1 MSPITT
7 TDRGAEILARTI
19 MPGEG
24 NLPVEAARSILH
36 FRLAQADYDRVN
48 ELAAKAR
55 ADTLTTEE
63 RTELDEYERITCLV
77 ELMQSKARLSLK
89 GGKYHDERLR

>member
-7 TDRGAEILARTI
+7 TDRGAEILTRTI
-19 MPGEG
+19 MPNEG

-36 FRLAQADYDRVN
+36 FRLAQADYERVS

-55 ADTLTTEE
+55 AGTLTAESA
-63 RTELDEYERITCLV
+63 LHW
-77 ELMQSKARLSLK
+77 MSMSAS
-89 GGKYHDERLR
+89 HASWN